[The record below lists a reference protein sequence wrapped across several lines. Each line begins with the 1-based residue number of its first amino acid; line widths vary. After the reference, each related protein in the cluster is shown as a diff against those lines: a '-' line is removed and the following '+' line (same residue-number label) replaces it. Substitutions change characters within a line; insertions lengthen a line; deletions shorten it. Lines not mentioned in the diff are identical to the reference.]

1 MTRRPA
7 PASAWR
13 PRRALAQLLVFLALT
28 PLQLVGARAEQAD
41 STFDY
46 RAVAGLSQPVHDVVR
61 ETHRVPMSDGIE
73 LHVEVVRPT
82 ADGRF
87 PVIMQLSTYNGTD
100 DRDRIGQGP
109 LRWPLINGEPAG
121 LTQYFPQRGY
131 AVAVVDLRGT
141 GKSQGCLDLMG
152 PTDAGDTK
160 SVIEWAASR
169 PWSTG
174 RVGITGFSTPGSA
187 TVLAMSQQPQGL
199 VTAVPIAAQ
208 SRMYD
213 HQFQG
218 GVPFFLQWVGTM
230 SSYQTDGTVRHLP
243 PNAASEMSSWPMGD
257 NFGNDPQDTGCG
269 WKSSSLVDGEGQ
281 VSGRYTAWH
290 AARDFRRAAIE
301 SPVPVFL
308 VQGVYDRSVRPISAT
323 WFFERPASRGDKLW
337 LGPWSHRSPRAAQ
350 FTHALHA
357 WFDHHLQQRDVPT
370 GPAVEA
376 FLADAPTL
384 EAALTTQ
391 TEVFAADALP
401 ATEPLVL
408 HPISSGTLAATPEAS
423 AGSVA
428 FTGDPRDGATG
439 IVRPDYGEETKA
451 TGNATFVGAPV
462 SEDTLLLGRPSLR
475 LEASV
480 STARVHLI
488 ATVYDQDPD
497 GNRRRVTTFAINPE
511 LRSGLDQIAPVV
523 PGQRMELQPPGFPVA
538 HNLRA
543 GHRLV
548 LRVTTSNY
556 DKVPVFSVDPRV
568 TVFTGPGGTHL
579 TLPTVSAPVFLRD
592 SVAVS

>member
-1 MTRRPA
+1 VTRGPAHPIGLPRRLAA
-7 PASAWR
+7 PALAVL
-13 PRRALAQLLVFLALT
+13 ALAA
-28 PLQLVGARAEQAD
+28 LQLSSARAESGT

-46 RAVAGLSQPVHDVVR
+46 RATPGLSQPVYDVMR
-61 ETHRVPMSDGIE
+61 ETFRVPMTDGIE

-82 ADGRF
+82 VEGRF

-100 DRDRIGQGP
+100 DRGRIGQGP
-109 LRWPLINGEPAG
+109 LQWPLIDGEPAG

-131 AVAVVDLRGT
+131 VVAVVDLRGT

-152 PTDAGDTK
+152 PVDARDTK
-160 SVIEWAASR
+160 TIVEWAASR
-169 PWSTG
+169 PWSSG

-187 TVLAMSQQPQGL
+187 TVLATSQQPQGL

-218 GVPFFLQWVGTM
+218 GVPFFLQWAGTM

-243 PNAASEMSSWPMGD
+243 PNEASEMTSWPMGD
-257 NFGNDPQDTGCG
+257 SFGNDPEDTGCG
-269 WKSSSLVDGEGQ
+269 WTSSSLLDGEGQ
-281 VSGRYTAWH
+281 VSGQYTAWH
-290 AARDFRRAAIE
+290 AARDYRRAAIQ
-301 SPVPVFL
+301 SPIPVFL
-308 VQGVYDRSVRPISAT
+308 VQGVYDRSVRPVSAT
-323 WFFERPASRGDKLW
+323 WFFERLASRGDKLW
-337 LGPWSHRSPRAAQ
+337 LGPWPHRSPRAAQ
-350 FTHALHA
+350 FTMAMHA

-384 EAALTTQ
+384 EAALTTR
-391 TEVFAADALP
+391 TDVYAAEALP
-401 ATEPLVL
+401 ETQPLAL
-408 HPISSGTLAATPEAS
+408 HPHSSGELGSDPEAS
-423 AGSVA
+423 AGSMA

-439 IVRPDYGEETKA
+439 IVRPDYGEETEA
-451 TGNATFVGAPV
+451 TGNATFVSEPV
-462 SEDTLLLGRPSLR
+462 TEDTLFLGIPSLR

-480 STARVHLI
+480 STPRVHLI
-488 ATVYDQDPD
+488 ATLYDQHA
-497 GNRRRVTTFAINPE
+497 GGSRRRITTFAINPE
-511 LRSGLDQIAPVV
+511 RRNGLDQIAPVV
-523 PGQRMELQPPGFPVA
+523 PGQRMELHPPGFPVA

-556 DKVPVFSVDPRV
+556 DKVPLFGVDPRV
-568 TVFTGPGGTHL
+568 TVYTGPGGTL
-579 TLPTVSAPVFLRD
+579 LRLPTVPSPLLLDDTVPIG
-592 SVAVS
+592 